1 MSDTQYNFEE
11 KFDFSSSAKK
21 KLFILGI
28 VGILVLALGI
38 VLVMNAGDTHA
49 TDEHALNMGV
59 SDTPTLLASTEN
71 AMVVESE
78 GVEEHHGSPVWL
90 KRVYVS
96 MWHNNIFFAGLAVI
110 GLFFVAIQYASQAG
124 WSAGFQRIPESFGY
138 WIPIAGILAVILFFV
153 AGKDIFHWMH
163 TDLYDISSA
172 TYDPIISGK
181 KGFFFWPASENP
193 GFPVFW
199 FARMIFFFGAWY
211 WFFLKLRKMS
221 LREDLEGGT
230 TLWTK
235 SRSISAIFLVFFGVS
250 SSIAA
255 WDWVMSIDTHWFSTM
270 FGWYVF
276 ASWWVSGLALIVL
289 IVVVLKDKGLLSVV
303 NANHIHDLGKFV
315 FAFSIF
321 WTYIW
326 FSQFMLI
333 YYANIPEE
341 SIYFIERIN
350 THYAP
355 FYYLNIIL
363 NFVFPF
369 LLFMTRESKRH
380 RLFVKIVAIIVLVG
394 HWIDYFLMITPGTMQ
409 YDGAL
414 GFIEIGVTM
423 IFLAAFLF
431 VVLNNLSK
439 APLIMKNHPML
450 EESLHHHV

>member
-1 MSDTQYNFEE
+1 MSDTQYNFDER
-11 KFDFSSSAKK
+11 FDFTPKAKK
-21 KLFILGI
+21 KLAILGVAGILLLILGI
-28 VGILVLALGI
+28 LMAL
-38 VLVMNAGDTHA
+38 NGDVSHEPN
-49 TDEHALNMGV
+49 EHALNI
-59 SDTPTLLASTEN
+59 SIAETPALLTSAEN
-71 AMVVESE
+71 VLVSE
-78 GVEEHHGSPVWL
+78 GEAGEQQHGSPVWL

-96 MWHNNIFFAGLAVI
+96 MWQNNIFFTGLALI
-110 GLFFVAIQYASQAG
+110 GVFFVAIQYASSAG
-124 WSAGFQRIPESFGY
+124 WSVGFQRIPESFGY
-138 WIPIAGILAVILFFV
+138 WLPIAGILSVILFFV

-163 TDLYDISSA
+163 LDLYDMSSP

-181 KGFFFWPASENP
+181 KAYFFWPASENP

-199 FARMIFFFGAWY
+199 FARLIVFFGAWY
-211 WFFLKLRKMS
+211 WFFLKLRKLS

-230 TLWTK
+230 ELWTK
-235 SRSISAIFLVFFGVS
+235 ARSMSAIFIVFFGVS
-250 SSIAA
+250 TSIAA

-289 IVVVLKDKGLLSVV
+289 IVAILKDQGLLSVV
-303 NANHIHDLGKFV
+303 NENHIHDLGKFV

-341 SIYFIERIN
+341 TIYFIERIS
-350 THYAP
+350 TQYKP
-355 FYYLNIIL
+355 FFYLNLIL

-380 RLFVKIVAIIVLVG
+380 RLFVEIVAIIVLVG

-409 YDGAL
+409 YDGVL
-414 GFIEIGVTM
+414 GLIEIGVTM
-423 IFLAAFLF
+423 IFLASFLY
-431 VVLNNLSK
+431 VILNNLAK
-439 APLIMKNHPML
+439 VPLIAKNHPML
-450 EESLHHHV
+450 QESLHHHT